1 MKLNFKFANVLYVY
15 NPQSVQLNYSL
26 SKLHF
31 DEEIAGKVIIN
42 LARLTSAKCVFI
54 IINYC
59 TK

>member
-1 MKLNFKFANVLYVY
+1 MFYMFIALSLF
-15 NPQSVQLNYSL
+15 SLNYSL